1 MRQLILAKK
10 TKATEVF
17 FLTLE
22 HYSRHELH
30 NFEGGS
36 QLVEYYFSLHL

>member
-10 TKATEVF
+10 TKAIEGF

-22 HYSRHELH
+22 HYSGHELH
-30 NFEGGS
+30 NFDGGS
-36 QLVEYYFSLHL
+36 QLVEYYISLHL